1 VISYLLMGV
10 AVVGA
15 AALAVLYAVVVLL

>member
-1 VISYLLMGV
+1 MVV

-15 AALAVLYAVVVLL
+15 VVVLLIYNAVMGRSRA